1 MKRATVIIVLAASA
15 TGLVLALYDIQ
26 RSPVE
31 TSPIVPA
38 RRTSSTLPVHQTSL
52 SPPLVSQTPA
62 SFPEI
67 VNRPLFWP
75 SRRPIAPPQP
85 PSRPIETASPA
96 IEPVASGL
104 RLAGIINDGDVRR
117 RALLVWPGQ
126 PAGQWL
132 HEGADMAGW
141 RLLKIE
147 RFGVQVS
154 TGSRI
159 ERLDLH

>member
-15 TGLVLALYDIQ
+15 TGLVMAIYDIQ
-26 RSPVE
+26 RSAVE
-31 TSPIVPA
+31 TSPIVPV
-38 RRTSSTLPVHQTSL
+38 RRTSSALPVHQTSL
-52 SPPLVSQTPA
+52 SPPLASQTPA
-62 SFPEI
+62 NFSEI
-67 VNRPLFWP
+67 VTRPLFWP
-75 SRRPIAPPQP
+75 SRRPIDPTPPPAP
-85 PSRPIETASPA
+85 PIETASPVN
-96 IEPVASGL
+96 EPVPSGL
-104 RLAGIINDGDVRR
+104 RLAGIINDGEVRR